1 MPVIRLFILFLVFLP
16 ASRCSPAGA
25 ETALGKV
32 VAVADGDTVTV
43 LTSEKKQVKVRLRGI
58 DAPERK
64 QAFGTKARERVAE
77 LSVGKTVAADGEDR
91 DKYGRTIAS
100 LSVDGRDLGEQLVAE
115 GLAWHYVR
123 YSDDPQLAEAERKAR
138 AARVG
143 LWRDPEPVPP
153 WEWRATAKDHS
164 REKSRSR

>member
-1 MPVIRLFILFLVFLP
+1 MIRLSLISLVFIPL
-16 ASRCSPAGA
+16 SGCSPGPV
-25 ETALGKV
+25 ETPLGKV
-32 VAVADGDTVTV
+32 VAIADGDTVTV

-64 QAFGTKARERVAE
+64 QAFGTKARDRLAE
-77 LSVGKTVAADGEDR
+77 LAMGKTVAAAGEGR

-123 YSDDPQLAEAERKAR
+123 YSDDPQLAAAERKAR
-138 AARVG
+138 SARLG
-143 LWRDPEPVPP
+143 LWGDPEPVPP
-153 WEWRATAKDHS
+153 WEWRASAKERS
-164 REKSRSR
+164 REKSRAR